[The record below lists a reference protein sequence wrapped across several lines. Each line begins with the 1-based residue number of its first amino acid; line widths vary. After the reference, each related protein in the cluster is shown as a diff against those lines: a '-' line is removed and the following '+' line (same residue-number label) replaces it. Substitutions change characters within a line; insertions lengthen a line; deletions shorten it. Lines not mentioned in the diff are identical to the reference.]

1 MLLLT
6 HDIFSDCT
14 KSCEFAQR
22 ASNSTQ
28 TREGESEPHGYEGG
42 HENIEV
48 IQGERG
54 DTTKSN
60 YYMN

>member
-48 IQGERG
+48 LQGER
-54 DTTKSN
+54 
-60 YYMN
+60 

>member
-14 KSCEFAQR
+14 KSCEFAQQR

-42 HENIEV
+42 HDKLQYE
-48 IQGERG
+48 GHKG
-54 DTTKSN
+54 
-60 YYMN
+60 